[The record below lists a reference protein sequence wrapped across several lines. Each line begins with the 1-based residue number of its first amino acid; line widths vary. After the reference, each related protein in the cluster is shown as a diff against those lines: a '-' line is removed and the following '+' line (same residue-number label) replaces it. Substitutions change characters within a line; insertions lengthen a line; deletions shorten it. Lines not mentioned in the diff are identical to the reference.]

1 MKALA
6 FSGSQRIGGV
16 RPEKILHSL
25 VRFENGTIGT
35 IASSGT
41 DLGKLSIEDLYVDI
55 GAESREEAEK
65 KVSVGDAAVY
75 MGQPVQTGTTLFSP
89 YLDDR
94 LGCVILLKTMGAAA
108 DSPNVCTLSLRSRRK
123 WDCAAPIR
131 RHMGSP
137 RITGI
142 AVDVTCTDDVPGSR
156 HTVSAA
162 LGKGAGIK
170 VMDGS
175 LMCHGAVVERL
186 KELAAGHGIPA
197 QPDLMSAGGTDAGP
211 MHISHDGVLAGGI
224 SIPCRGDPFSGGD
237 GGSWGCGRMHP
248 PGCCLRVQQAGIARS
263 KSVYV
268 FAIISKESIE
278 KMNLTIPFYP
288 CIISSVFRA
297 LPEGKYGITQEEYK

>member
-1 MKALA
+1 M
-6 FSGSQRIGGV
+6 
-16 RPEKILHSL
+16 
-25 VRFENGTIGT
+25 
-35 IASSGT
+35 
-41 DLGKLSIEDLYVDI
+41 DI

-94 LGCVILLKTMGAAA
+94 LGCVILLKAMELAA
-108 DSPNVCTLSLRSRRK
+108 DSPNDLYFVFTVQEEVGLCGAHT
-123 WDCAAPIR
+123 AAHGIAPDY
-131 RHMGSP
+131 
-137 RITGI
+137 GI

-224 SIPCRGDPFSGGD
+224 SIPCRGIHSPVEMAD
-237 GGSWGCGRMHP
+237 
-248 PGCCLRVQQAGIARS
+248 LRDVEACIRLAAA
-263 KSVYV
+263 
-268 FAIISKESIE
+268 FA
-278 KMNLTIPFYP
+278 
-288 CIISSVFRA
+288 SSR
-297 LPEGKYGITQEEYK
+297 LE

>member
-1 MKALA
+1 MDMMTMVQRLTAVYGI
-6 FSGSQRIGGV
+6 SGREAAVAEEIRRMAEPYADEIWTDRLGNLICHKKGEGPKVMFAAHLDSIGLIVTHIESAGFLRVAKIGGV

-41 DLGKLSIEDLYVDI
+41 DLGKLSMEDLYVDI

-94 LGCVILLKTMGAAA
+94 LGCVILLKTMELAA
-108 DSPNVCTLSLRSRRK
+108 DSPNDLYFVFTVQEEVGLCGAHT
-123 WDCAAPIR
+123 AAHGIVPDY
-131 RHMGSP
+131 
-137 RITGI
+137 GI

-186 KELAAGHGIPA
+186 KELAAGNGIPVQA
-197 QPDLMSAGGTDAGP
+197 RYQSHWKNRVAMGRRDA
-211 MHISHDGVLAGGI
+211 
-224 SIPCRGDPFSGGD
+224 
-237 GGSWGCGRMHP
+237 
-248 PGCCLRVQQAGIARS
+248 
-263 KSVYV
+263 
-268 FAIISKESIE
+268 E
-278 KMNLTIPFYP
+278 
-288 CIISSVFRA
+288 
-297 LPEGKYGITQEEYK
+297 

>member
-1 MKALA
+1 MDMMTMVQRLTAVYGI
-6 FSGSQRIGGV
+6 SGREAAVAEEIRRMAEPYADEIWTDRLGNLICHKKGEGPKVMFAAHLDSIGLIVTHIESAGFLRVAKIGGV

-41 DLGKLSIEDLYVDI
+41 DLGKLSMEDLYVDI

-94 LGCVILLKTMGAAA
+94 LGCVILLKTMELAA
-108 DSPNVCTLSLRSRRK
+108 DSPNDLYFVFTVQEEVGLCGAHT
-123 WDCAAPIR
+123 AAHGIVPDY
-131 RHMGSP
+131 
-137 RITGI
+137 GI

-175 LMCHGAVVERL
+175 LMCHGAVVEL
-186 KELAAGHGIPA
+186 SLI
-197 QPDLMSAGGTDAGP
+197 
-211 MHISHDGVLAGGI
+211 HISEPTRH
-224 SIPCRGDPFSGGD
+224 
-237 GGSWGCGRMHP
+237 
-248 PGCCLRVQQAGIARS
+248 
-263 KSVYV
+263 
-268 FAIISKESIE
+268 
-278 KMNLTIPFYP
+278 
-288 CIISSVFRA
+288 
-297 LPEGKYGITQEEYK
+297 